1 MAGGALSAARAA
13 PAGGYL
19 KRALD
24 VLLSA
29 AALVALSPLLAAV
42 AVAVPL
48 ASQGPAFYRA
58 RRVGLNGREFT
69 MFKFRTMHVHGGGAP
84 ITAEDDPRVF
94 PLGRWLRKLK
104 VDELPQLFNVLRG
117 DMSIVG
123 PRPEDPDIVARH
135 YTDAYRETLAVK
147 PGLTSPGSVYYYAVG
162 EETLQHGDAVDAY
175 VERLLPVKIAL
186 DRVYVR
192 EASVPYDVSLILRTA
207 AVILARAAGR
217 RRFPDPPELRR
228 AREVYGFL

>member
-1 MAGGALSAARAA
+1 
-13 PAGGYL
+13 
-19 KRALD
+19 
-24 VLLSA
+24 
-29 AALVALSPLLAAV
+29 
-42 AVAVPL
+42 
-48 ASQGPAFYRA
+48 
-58 RRVGLNGREFT
+58 
-69 MFKFRTMHVHGGGAP
+69 
-84 ITAEDDPRVF
+84 
-94 PLGRWLRKLK
+94 
-104 VDELPQLFNVLRG
+104 
-117 DMSIVG
+117 
-123 PRPEDPDIVARH
+123 PEDPDIVARH

-228 AREVYGFL
+228 CRPWGRSRRPPRPGRARPAPWTSSSSRPASPPTPRPSPRPACGPCSRTATA